1 MDQIQ
6 YAGNALVTG
15 SKIAHAVLAYAQA
28 LASNGDSA
36 TVTIPVL
43 HEHGSVVTAEIL
55 IGPASQLIAEPYES
69 TSPEL
74 EDADVV
80 ERLNEATAKL
90 QPARAIA
97 DNAGNYSAIDDDDLG
112 PVTNPLET
120 D

>member
-6 YAGNALVTG
+6 YAGNTLVTG

-36 TVTIPVL
+36 TVSIPIL
-43 HEHGSVVTAEIL
+43 HDDGSVVTAEIL

-69 TSPEL
+69 ASPEV

-80 ERLNEATAKL
+80 SHLNEEAAKL
-90 QPARAIA
+90 RTPHAVPQQSGELFVVDAA
-97 DNAGNYSAIDDDDLG
+97 DLG
-112 PVTNPLET
+112 EFADRLME